1 MALCDMINSN
11 RAVYQLLQKWEI
23 RAFSKEKEKLNE
35 NEYYIIYYFK
45 DKVTLEYYLL
55 TKAWDNESM
64 KHVLWVLKFVKVL
77 EKVVISWGKNS
88 RDIL

>member
-11 RAVYQLLQKWEI
+11 RAIYQLLQKWEI

-35 NEYYIIYYFK
+35 NEYYIIYNFK
-45 DKVTLEYYLL
+45 DKVTLQYYLL

-64 KHVLWVLKFVKVL
+64 KHVLCVLKFVKVL